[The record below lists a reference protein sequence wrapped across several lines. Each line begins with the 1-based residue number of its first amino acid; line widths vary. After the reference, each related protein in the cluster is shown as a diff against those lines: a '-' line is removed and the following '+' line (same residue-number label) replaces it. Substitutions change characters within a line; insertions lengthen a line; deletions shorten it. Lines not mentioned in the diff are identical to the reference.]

1 MNESVYI
8 GDYMGDDIEDDMSE
22 GMSDMNDMSDVESKA
37 SNHISD
43 YL

>member
-1 MNESVYI
+1 M
-8 GDYMGDDIEDDMSE
+8 DDDIDDDDMSDDMSE
-22 GMSDMNDMSDVESKA
+22 GMSDMNDMSEVASRT